1 MEYDNKSIGTIKEIY
16 EHYKA
21 HPSVCTDSRTL
32 KEGDIFFAL
41 KGENFDGNLFAEKA
55 LEAGASMVVVD
66 SKDIFE
72 KQRIGQAKQRMV
84 LCEDTL
90 VCLQSLA
97 TYHRQRL
104 NATIIGISGTNGKTT
119 TKELINAVLSSS
131 FRTQATKGNLN
142 NHIG

>member
-55 LEAGASMVVVD
+55 LEAGASLVVCCCGCSVWEPRKLID
-66 SKDIFE
+66 K
-72 KQRIGQAKQRMV
+72 
-84 LCEDTL
+84 
-90 VCLQSLA
+90 
-97 TYHRQRL
+97 
-104 NATIIGISGTNGKTT
+104 NSG
-119 TKELINAVLSSS
+119 
-131 FRTQATKGNLN
+131 
-142 NHIG
+142 